1 MKLNLKHFKHP
12 IQVHGLSSKGKG
24 YLGCKIPIL
33 IHPDKL
39 MMVDWI
45 GLVFMRA
52 LIKYLEEEKQY
63 SVPLKFQNP
72 RTKKIV
78 NFVMINIFD
87 ILKNLTF

>member
-1 MKLNLKHFKHP
+1 MKLNLKHFKQP
-12 IQVHGLSSKGKG
+12 IQVHGFSSKGKG

-39 MMVDWI
+39 MM
-45 GLVFMRA
+45 VFMRA